1 MCTVNAVGMT
11 LKAAAEA
18 AGVKV
23 QRARRWSDRNRGI
36 LIGPSLRG
44 RMRVEY
50 AGADR
55 ICPMITTPALRRS
68 AGTTFRRT

>member
-36 LIGPSLRG
+36 RSGLACGDGCVWS
-44 RMRVEY
+44 
-50 AGADR
+50 
-55 ICPMITTPALRRS
+55 TPE
-68 AGTTFRRT
+68 RTGSVQ